1 MYKVELLS
9 NDIPFKRLPSQQK
22 SNLHIQV
29 ISAVEIQE
37 SAEI

>member
-9 NDIPFKRLPSQQK
+9 NDIPFKILPSQQK
-22 SNLHIQV
+22 SNLHLLV
-29 ISAVEIQE
+29 TSAVVIQE